1 MNTEQELRSYVANK
15 IGRKLLKKKL
25 SYRKFAKEM
34 GTSVSQVQRLL
45 MKTPGEYGVNLATIL
60 KAAQVLGMKVRITIN

>member
-1 MNTEQELRSYVANK
+1 MNTEQELREYVASK
-15 IGRKLLKKKL
+15 FGGRLLKKKI
-25 SYRKFAKEM
+25 SYRKFAKAM

-45 MKTPGEYGVNLATIL
+45 LKTPGEFGVNLTTIL